1 MSWRVIAGR
10 RFLATLARA
19 GMVLSA
25 VMLVLSIVSMAGG
38 YDRPASAAGVS
49 RGTLTIRDAVGA
61 ITGGGSGPFTPGVP
75 TGSACQGSGSSGY
88 IWQTFLAAGSVSVAS
103 LTFGPDGPN
112 PVGTALVTPLYSVDG
127 EAVVSRFPS
136 ANPVGLISGIPQ
148 VSFSQTVGAL
158 PAGSYNI
165 GVACSFGGAMQDY
178 WSITISVTA
187 NPADS
192 PLGIAWSSTPTSPA
206 TTSTTTV
213 APTTTTTTVAPTT
226 TTTTVAPTTTTT
238 TVAPTTTTTSTTTTV
253 ASTTTSTTV
262 KPTTTTVAPTTTSTT
277 VKPTTTT
284 VAPTTT
290 STTVQPATTTTI
302 VGSGGPVP
310 TLPPGSG
317 GTLPATGSS
326 SALPVIVWG
335 VLLLVF
341 GRMAML
347 LAKPV
352 TVVTDRRS

>member
-1 MSWRVIAGR
+1 MNRRVVTGR

-19 GMVLSA
+19 GMVLSG

-49 RGTLTIRDAVGA
+49 RGTLTIRDTAGA
-61 ITGGGSGPFTPGVP
+61 IAGGGSGPFTPGVP

-88 IWQTFLAAGSVSVAS
+88 IWQTFLAAGSVSVGS

-127 EAVVSRFPS
+127 EAVVSKFPS

-148 VSFSQTVGAL
+148 VSFAQTVAAL

-165 GVACSFGGAMQDY
+165 GVACSLGGAMQDY

-192 PLGIAWSSTPTSPA
+192 PLGIAWSTTPTPPA
-206 TTSTTTV
+206 TTSTTVVPTTSTSTTV
-213 APTTTTTTVAPTT
+213 VPTTSTTTTTVAPTT
-226 TTTTVAPTTTTT
+226 TTTTVKPTTTT
-238 TVAPTTTTTSTTTTV
+238 VG
-253 ASTTTSTTV
+253 STTTSTTV
-262 KPTTTTVAPTTTSTT
+262 KPV
-277 VKPTTTT
+277 
-284 VAPTTT
+284 
-290 STTVQPATTTTI
+290 TTTTI
-302 VGSGGPVP
+302 VGSGGLAP

-326 SALPVIVWG
+326 SGVAVIVWG
-335 VLLLVF
+335 LLLLVF

>member
-226 TTTTVAPTTTTT
+226 TTTVAPTTTTT

-253 ASTTTSTTV
+253 AS
-262 KPTTTTVAPTTTSTT
+262 TTTSTT

-335 VLLLVF
+335 LLLLVF